1 MPRYKL
7 TDRNRQKMVYV
18 YKQCPCIKKSLL
30 AYIFDISPSRVG
42 EVLRE
47 EHKKEVIRLH
57 IEFIE
62 EQKDHE

>member
-1 MPRYKL
+1 MMPRYKL

-47 EHKKEVIRLH
+47 EENKRVR
-57 IEFIE
+57 
-62 EQKDHE
+62 D